1 MKSWVYIMGTLLI
14 ITILYVG
21 GCRRAG
27 SWLVKEDVPAHADA
41 MVILMG
47 GFPDRVLETVD
58 LYHDGKA
65 GRLIIV
71 EESMGPYL
79 LLEARGADVIRTTEQ
94 ARDAAV
100 ALGVPAD
107 NISMLP
113 GEARSTLDE
122 ALIVRDYLRDKPD
135 IDTLVLVSSPAHMR
149 RAMMIFRSAMKYAGI
164 PVLVGCSPS
173 AYTNFNPEKWWK
185 NKEDIQIVLTE
196 YLKITSFVFFE
207 RKGIRDLNK

>member
-1 MKSWVYIMGTLLI
+1 MSAILI

-27 SWLVKEDVPAHADA
+27 IWLVKEDVTGHADA
-41 MVILMG
+41 IVILMG
-47 GFPDRVLETVD
+47 SFTDRVLETVD
-58 LYHDGKA
+58 LYHQGKA
-65 GRLIIV
+65 DRLLIV
-71 EESMGPYL
+71 YESMGPYL
-79 LLEARGADVIRTTEQ
+79 LLESRGADVIRTTEQ

-100 ALGVPAD
+100 ALGVPVD
-107 NISMLP
+107 SITMLP

-122 ALIVRDYLRDKPD
+122 ALIVRDYLKAKSD
-135 IDTLVLVSSPAHMR
+135 IDTLILVSSPAHMR

-173 AYTNFNPEKWWK
+173 AYTNFNPEKWVK

-196 YLKITSFVFFE
+196 YLKITSFVLFE